1 MKNYLELLQDI
12 LDNGEEKQD
21 RTGIGTKAVFGR
33 SLRWDL
39 SEGFPM
45 LTTRRVPFRIAFEE
59 TMMFLR
65 GITDTTVLE
74 EKNIKI
80 WKGNTTREFLDQR
93 GLQHLPVGS
102 LGTGYSH
109 QWRNFGGTVG
119 PGVDQI
125 VELVEGIKRD
135 PFGRRHIITAWNP
148 QELNG
153 TPLPPC
159 HILNQ
164 YQVTESG
171 RLNSSFIMRSNDV
184 PFGLPFNIMGYAF
197 LNVAFAKLLGY
208 EPGELVYFG
217 NDVHIYLNQ
226 IEMVKE
232 QLTRKPRPLPQ
243 LYVDREIATLD
254 DLLDLQYSDIRI
266 EGYDPHPDLK
276 NKPPMAV

>member
-164 YQVTESG
+164 YQVTEGG

-184 PFGLPFNIMGYAF
+184 PFGLPFNIMGYGF

-208 EPGELVYFG
+208 EPGVLVYFG

-243 LYVDREIATLD
+243 LYIDREIATLD